1 LAYTCPTGKRAS
13 VQVTALIQ
21 ELAVDENLRF
31 RVAGV
36 LILQRGIGEVITMGS
51 PVFVN
56 IGLFHINAGDTVT
69 VTTSNTGTE
78 GGTLILNASVLAE
91 IPE

>member
-1 LAYTCPTGKRAS
+1 VAYTCPVGKRAS

-21 ELAVDENLRF
+21 TLTSIQNLRF
-31 RVAGV
+31 RVATV
-36 LILQRGIGEVITMGS
+36 LILQRGTGETITSAS

-69 VTTSNTGTE
+69 TTTSNSGTE
-78 GGTLILNASVLAE
+78 GGILILNASVLAE
-91 IPE
+91 VPE